1 MTLHTTRYTL
11 RSTSLIYAPGV
22 VQYARDL
29 AKQQGKGSRKS
40 KFIAKQL
47 IGAWNL
53 PDKIAK
59 RLLHPDFTPLYD
71 LDNGVVIV
79 TD

>member
-1 MTLHTTRYTL
+1 MTRYTL
-11 RSTSLIYAPGV
+11 RSTSLTYAPGI

-29 AKQQGKGSRKS
+29 AKQRGKGSRKS

-47 IGAWNL
+47 IGSWNL
-53 PDKIAK
+53 PDKISK
-59 RLLHPDFTPLYD
+59 RLLDPEFTPVYD
-71 LDNGVVIV
+71 LENGLVIV